1 MSAAAATYM
10 IAPMTLQAE
19 DMLSHMVINRAVL
32 EMVFSS
38 ERVDAATAAHTTP
51 RDIFKD
57 MFHAIHHV
65 LDAGFPGATE
75 RSRRDRAEL
84 VNTVE
89 VWARRIVADAL
100 DGDSTET
107 FDTVI
112 GDARLLDE
120 GSHRIFA
127 KTQAF
132 FGDNGQPRATPNK
145 KNAFFIWMV
154 FLLLWTLVAYTMK
167 EYSDTRCTPTTSVG
181 RVVSNTARLVANEL
195 AIDIPENVQGG
206 GILRLG
212 LHTVGE
218 SVVRALQPETCVG
231 LASFAET
238 TSSFMLSRAGMMI
251 VNPAVPA
258 AALAVRYVATLFLS
272 ASSRVSRA
280 VNPNGRVEEIG
291 ASLFGH
297 SASASSYTVQE
308 FFLPGMELKPVGYV
322 LDESTN
328 KAFCPHTHEN
338 VDSLRAHV
346 STHVSAPC
354 PKCVG
359 GSISSDDQFFGL
371 MSQIAHLSLEYK
383 KRSLP

>member
-84 VNTVE
+84 VNT
-89 VWARRIVADAL
+89 
-100 DGDSTET
+100 G
-107 FDTVI
+107 
-112 GDARLLDE
+112 
-120 GSHRIFA
+120 
-127 KTQAF
+127 
-132 FGDNGQPRATPNK
+132 
-145 KNAFFIWMV
+145 
-154 FLLLWTLVAYTMK
+154 
-167 EYSDTRCTPTTSVG
+167 TPTTSVG